1 MDDLV
6 TMSCVLENEH
16 KGQDWG
22 HEGHEKQRG
31 QGHQSPSSSLSE
43 CKASSQSLDVHF
55 RHIALVPD
63 LEPKARVRPLQTLF
77 LHHILILFF
86 PQLHLTPDA

>member
-43 CKASSQSLDVHF
+43 CKARSQSLDVHF

-63 LEPKARVRPLQTLF
+63 LEPKARKSEAPADLISASHFNPL
-77 LHHILILFF
+77 F
-86 PQLHLTPDA
+86 PPAAPNT